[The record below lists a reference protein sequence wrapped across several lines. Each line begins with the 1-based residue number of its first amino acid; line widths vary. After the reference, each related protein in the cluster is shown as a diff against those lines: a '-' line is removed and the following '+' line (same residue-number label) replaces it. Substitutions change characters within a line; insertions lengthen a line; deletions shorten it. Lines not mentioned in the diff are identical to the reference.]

1 MNHSVVFIDPV
12 SGKEVNMKGLNFDQL
27 IEYAVSLR
35 EKGYEVKNFFK

>member
-1 MNHSVVFIDPV
+1 MSKLVFIDPV
-12 SGKEVNMKGLNFDQL
+12 TGNEKEMTGLSFDQL